1 MNNCSISKINIYKT
15 PKCENLCLE
24 QEIMHDKTE
33 KIDQSTF
40 FFFDFFFFSGEVL
53 VVLSIEAIDGVLT
66 EGGIELIDKVFES
79 DKA

>member
-1 MNNCSISKINIYKT
+1 MLQDDYCT
-15 PKCENLCLE
+15 V
-24 QEIMHDKTE
+24 
-33 KIDQSTF
+33 F

-79 DKA
+79 DKASGVDWPFSIFMKQKF